1 MLTAI
6 KGIYKDGTVILN
18 EKPPIDTPM
27 EVIVTFTQ
35 EIETPTKKQ
44 RKAGFAKGFFTYVAP
59 DFNEP
64 LDDLKEYM
72 YWTFSL
78 TPTL

>member
-6 KGIYKDGTVILN
+6 KGIYKDGTITLN
-18 EKPPIDTPM
+18 EKPTIEKPM

-35 EIETPTKKQ
+35 EIETSPKKQ
-44 RKAGFAKGFFTYVAP
+44 KKAGFAKGFFTYVAP

-64 LDDLKEYM
+64 LDELKDYM
-72 YWTFSL
+72 
-78 TPTL
+78 

>member
-6 KGIYKDGTVILN
+6 KGIYKDGTITLN
-18 EKPPIDTPM
+18 EKPPIEKPM

-35 EIETPTKKQ
+35 EIETSPKKQ

-64 LDDLKEYM
+64 LDELKNYM
-72 YWTFSL
+72 
-78 TPTL
+78 